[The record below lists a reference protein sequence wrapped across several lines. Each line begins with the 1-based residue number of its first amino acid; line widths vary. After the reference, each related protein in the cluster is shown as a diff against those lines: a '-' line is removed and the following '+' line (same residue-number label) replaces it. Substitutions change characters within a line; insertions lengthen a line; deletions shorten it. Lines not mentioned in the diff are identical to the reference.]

1 MKKVNTRMKKT
12 KRKKECVANEFR
24 VRYSRCGKRKRLY
37 SDFQHTKD
45 CYQENTLMIKLY
57 DGGVYLVNGA
67 EIVPE
72 EESEKVR
79 LLTGRA
85 ADKTEAC
92 KGTMAYEIIR
102 AHNKSGNMQNLQLKY
117 DSMTSHDIT
126 YVGIIQTARASGM
139 KEFPLPYVLT
149 NCHNSLC
156 AVGGTINEDDHKF
169 ALSAAHKYGGIY
181 VPTNLANIHSYNRE
195 AMAGCGRMILG
206 SDSHTRYG
214 ALGTLAVGEGGGELA
229 KQLLGRTYDFSYPGV
244 IAVYLT
250 GEPKPGVGP
259 QDVALS
265 IIGAVYKNGYVK
277 NKVMEFV
284 GPGIAGLPIEYRN
297 AIDVMTTE
305 TTCWSS
311 IWVTDEKTQDY
322 FITHCRPEAYK
333 KLSPAEVAYYDG
345 CIVVDL
351 STVECTIAM
360 PMHPSN
366 TYTIHELQ
374 ENAEDILHL
383 VQENANRQLKGV
395 TMDLISKVHDGGIW
409 VEQGEIAGCSG
420 GTFDNICAAAD
431 ILRGK
436 SCGNGAFSLN
446 VYPGSMPA
454 MSALVKNGRAFDLI
468 SSGAVMREC
477 FCGPCFG
484 AGDTPANGEFSI
496 RHTTRNFPNRE
507 GSKPGEGQISA
518 VALMDARSIAATAAN
533 GGRLTAASDLDV
545 VYTNPVYEYDAGI
558 YEKRVYNGWGKPEP
572 AYELKFGPNI
582 KDWPEMPALTDDLLL
597 KVCSYITDP
606 VTTTDELIPSG
617 EASSYRS
624 NPERLSEFAL
634 SRRDPHYVSR
644 SKELRQ
650 AERDR
655 RAGNGLTDEIKA
667 VYAALEKAGLKV
679 DPEGTDIGSTIYA
692 NMPGDGS
699 AREQAASCQR
709 VVGAAANFAK
719 QYATKRYRSN
729 CINWGMTPFLVE
741 NPGAFELGDYIFVPG
756 LRKAILEKNDDIK
769 AYVVKPDGTVTTFN
783 CSVGALTDA
792 ERQIIVDGCLINY
805 YRNN

>member
-1 MKKVNTRMKKT
+1 MV
-12 KRKKECVANEFR
+12 
-24 VRYSRCGKRKRLY
+24 
-37 SDFQHTKD
+37 
-45 CYQENTLMIKLY
+45 KLY
-57 DGGVYLVNGA
+57 ESGVYLVNGETLVTEA
-67 EIVPE
+67 AALPG
-72 EESEKVR
+72 
-79 LLTGRA
+79 LTGKAVSRE
-85 ADKTEAC
+85 EAC
-92 KGTMAYEIIR
+92 RGTMAYSILK
-102 AHNKSGNMQNLQLKY
+102 AHNTSDDMEQLKLKF

-139 KEFPLPYVLT
+139 TEFPLPYVLT

-181 VPTNLANIHSYNRE
+181 VPTNMANIHSYNRE

-214 ALGTLAVGEGGGELA
+214 ALGTMAVGEGGGELA
-229 KQLLGRTYDFSYPGV
+229 KQLVGRTYDFARPGV
-244 IAVYLT
+244 VAIYLT
-250 GEPKPGVGP
+250 GSPRPGVGP
-259 QDVALS
+259 HDVALT

-284 GPGIAGLPIEYRN
+284 GPGIGNLPIEYRN

-311 IWVTDEKTQDY
+311 IWVTDEKTRQY
-322 FITHCRPEAYK
+322 FTVHGRPEAYREMK
-333 KLSPAEVAYYDG
+333 PADVAYYDG
-345 CIVVDL
+345 CVYVDL
-351 STVECTIAM
+351 STVACTIAM

-366 TYTIHELQ
+366 IFTIHELQ
-374 ENAEDILHL
+374 ENAADILNMI
-383 VQENANRQLKGV
+383 QTQANKQIRGAQ
-395 TMDLISKVHDGGIW
+395 MDIVSKFHDGAIW

-431 ILRGK
+431 ILRGR
-436 SCGNGAFSLN
+436 SCGNGAFSLS
-446 VYPGSMPA
+446 VYPGSVPA
-454 MSALVKNGRAFDLI
+454 LAELLRNGCAHDLI
-468 SSGAVMREC
+468 SAGVILREC

-507 GSKPGEGQISA
+507 GSRPGEGQMAA
-518 VALMDARSIAATAAN
+518 VALMDARSIAATAAC
-533 GGRLTAASDLDV
+533 GGKLTAATDLDV
-545 VYTNPVYEYDAGI
+545 EYTNPEYRFAGEI
-558 YEKRVYNGWGKPEP
+558 YEKRVYNGWTKPEP
-572 AYELKFGPNI
+572 DHALKFGPNI
-582 KDWPEMPALTDDLLL
+582 KDWPEMPALTEDLLV

-617 EASSYRS
+617 ETSSYRS

-634 SRRDPHYVSR
+634 SRRDPQYVSR
-644 SKELRQ
+644 SKVMRQ

-655 RAGNGLTDEIKA
+655 RAGKGLSEEVKA
-667 VYAALEKAGLKV
+667 VYAALTAAGVKN
-679 DPEGTDIGSTIYA
+679 DPENTDLGSTIFA

-709 VVGAAANFAK
+709 VMGASANFAK
-719 QYATKRYRSN
+719 AYATKRYRSN

-741 NPGAFELGDYIFVPG
+741 NPEVFGLGDYIFVPDVRTHV
-756 LRKAILEKNDDIK
+756 LNNDASFD
-769 AYVVKPDGTVTTFN
+769 AYAVKPDGTVTRF
-783 CSVGALTDA
+783 SVSTGELTSA

-805 YRNN
+805 YRNH